1 MVEHDVRDAKRR
13 VNLAKG
19 PQPRKKAPAEEHSAA
34 SSEDDAS
41 EEEEG
46 K

>member
-19 PQPRKKAPAEEHSAA
+19 SQPRKKAPAEEHSAA